1 MILIKALAIEEKLRN
16 ELMVKTHHLFKYM
29 MSPKNNYK
37 RCLVDTSSNSHI
49 ACMHRY
55 VSNGSQVEII
65 HMKNGNHKIR
75 MYDDGDDKWRVQ
87 IVANDK
93 FPERFRFVFRGYPA
107 ELTDR
112 IPDVYPP
119 MDEFY
124 HTIFRALSAYC
135 RDHVRYKHQQKV
147 MTLVKDMAYLI
158 RHLDQIY
165 GAEVEL

>member
-29 MSPKNNYK
+29 MSPKNNHK

-55 VSNGSQVEII
+55 ESNGSQVEII

-112 IPDVYPP
+112 LPDAYPP

-124 HTIFRALSAYC
+124 HTIFRALGSYC
-135 RDHVRYKHQQKV
+135 RDHIRYKHQQKV
-147 MTLVKDMAYLI
+147 MMLVKDMAYLI